1 MVLPALRRAADVGV
15 DFSMG
20 LAAITV
26 GGGNCMGLRWG
37 APWEQGHGCYYEQVE
52 IARWQMTRNF

>member
-26 GGGNCMGLRWG
+26 GG
-37 APWEQGHGCYYEQVE
+37 CYYEQVE